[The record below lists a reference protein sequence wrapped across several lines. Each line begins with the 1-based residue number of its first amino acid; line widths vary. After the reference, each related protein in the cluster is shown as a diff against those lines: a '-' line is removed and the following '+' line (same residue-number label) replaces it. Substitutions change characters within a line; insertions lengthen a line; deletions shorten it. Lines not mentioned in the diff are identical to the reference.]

1 MIDVTPIMGSPGM
14 PKKVRKKIKYQA
26 GVLERRKEGKK
37 ATESHMGGKGCRTG
51 VYGQSMG
58 CTGVLDCKELQKGLG
73 DKCEGGSPDT

>member
-37 ATESHMGGKGCRTG
+37 ATESHMGGRDVEPGCIGRAWG
-51 VYGQSMG
+51 VRESWI
-58 CTGVLDCKELQKGLG
+58 VKNSRRD
-73 DKCEGGSPDT
+73 